1 MPKKKKRGG
10 NGWSTKRNIK
20 RSKRQ
25 QLSGNT
31 RDDPVLVDIDAVE
44 EEKDEEVIADEVE
57 EVNEEKGD
65 QDEVIDEGDDYTDDG
80 TDSDDEPPAP
90 YSKAELR
97 AFAEMISTC
106 GSNLINYRKLGRKMK
121 DTFYKKG
128 QDEWS
133 AWDASREEGDTV
145 LEVMTKMYGT
155 QTKKMRAVV
164 SDLGKLEKS
173 AMESFEATF
182 LLLAKKP
189 IFSAGKVMAEL
200 ELQAVTDGERIIELE
215 DELAALKHSNSGMKA
230 MLWQY
235 ESIFKQADN
244 LTKE

>member
-1 MPKKKKRGG
+1 
-10 NGWSTKRNIK
+10 
-20 RSKRQ
+20 
-25 QLSGNT
+25 
-31 RDDPVLVDIDAVE
+31 VLVDIDAAE
-44 EEKDEEVIADEVE
+44 EGKDDEVIADEVE

-65 QDEVIDEGDDYTDDG
+65 QEEVIDEGDDYTEDG

-90 YSKAELR
+90 YSKTELR
-97 AFAEMISTC
+97 AFTEMITTC
-106 GSNLINYRKLGRKMK
+106 GSNLKNYRKLGHKME

-155 QTKKMRAVV
+155 QTRKMRAVI

-189 IFSAGKVMAEL
+189 VFSVGRVMAEL
-200 ELQAVTDGERIIELE
+200 EVQAVTDGERITELE
-215 DELAALKHSNSGMKA
+215 DELQKKQEELVALKSSNSGMKA
-230 MLWQY
+230 IIWEY
-235 ESIFKQADN
+235 DRIFKQADN